1 MDHYIDLTISSDAEF
16 ATSIL
21 LNAIYDK
28 FHKRLYDL
36 GSNNIGISFPKY
48 KMTLGNILRIH
59 GDKSALHALQ
69 AMDWIGGMSDYCD
82 ISSVMFVPEGS
93 KFRTVSRKQ
102 ATMSQAKLR
111 RLMKRGSLSE
121 DEIKQYKAKMFSRG
135 LDNPYVELVSGSNG
149 QRHRRYIEFGELLD
163 QPVSGDFDQFGLSKT
178 ATVPWF

>member
-1 MDHYIDLTISSDAEF
+1 
-16 ATSIL
+16 
-21 LNAIYDK
+21 
-28 FHKRLYDL
+28 
-36 GSNNIGISFPKY
+36 
-48 KMTLGNILRIH
+48 
-59 GDKSALHALQ
+59 
-69 AMDWIGGMSDYCD
+69 MSDYCV

-111 RLMKRGSLSE
+111 RLMKRDSLSE